1 VEPNPPS
8 AGFCELAERLRAGE
22 AVGLAEAAL
31 VLAAEFQPASDPNVP
46 LAALDR
52 LGEDAARSVSRAG
65 DAAVRVAGLIA
76 FLSGEA
82 GFRGNQQQY
91 DEPRN
96 SFLDVVLERRTGIP
110 ITLAIVYSEVAA
122 RIGLELQGV
131 SFPGHFLLRTPGE
144 PPLVVDAFHGALLEI
159 EDCEALLK
167 RALGETARLTPE
179 WLAPT
184 GTRQVVVR
192 MLGNLKHCHAS
203 RSDWVTALDCSE
215 RILRV
220 EPDAVG
226 ELRDRGLL
234 WEKLECFGPALEDL
248 ERYLALVPHA
258 PEAEA
263 LRARIE
269 VLRSRTAAIH

>member
-91 DEPRN
+91 DDPRN

-159 EDCEALLK
+159 QDCEALLK

>member
-52 LGEDAARSVSRAG
+52 LGEDAARSVPRAG

-91 DEPRN
+91 DDPRN

-234 WEKLECFGPALEDL
+234 
-248 ERYLALVPHA
+248 
-258 PEAEA
+258 
-263 LRARIE
+263 
-269 VLRSRTAAIH
+269 